1 MQQSAA
7 AVDLGIPEEIDSLT
21 VQVPSLPV
29 GRGDAMSEIETKT
42 TRRNFLK
49 TVGIIGAG
57 SMIA

>member
-7 AVDLGIPEEIDSLT
+7 AVDLDIPEEIDSST

>member
-1 MQQSAA
+1 
-7 AVDLGIPEEIDSLT
+7 VDLGIPEEIDSLT

-29 GRGDAMSEIETKT
+29 GRGDAMSEIETKK

-57 SMIA
+57 SVIA

>member
-7 AVDLGIPEEIDSLT
+7 AVDLDIPEEIDSLT

-49 TVGIIGAG
+49 TVGTIGAG

>member
-21 VQVPSLPV
+21 VQIPSLPV

-42 TRRNFLK
+42 ARRNFLK

>member
-21 VQVPSLPV
+21 VQIPSLPV